1 MKMLF
6 FNKNEEKLFL
16 WTIIGRKKKSDSKLI
31 RHKYL
36 LYKQSMLNFPNVTS
50 VYKIIDIEILTA
62 K

>member
-6 FNKNEEKLFL
+6 FNKNEEKLLL
-16 WTIIGRKKKSDSKLI
+16 WTIIGGKKKSDSKLI